1 MFRLST
7 FCVALTLLL
16 QPVSAATEVQLKW
29 TELGAVAMGH
39 DVKLVLPSNTVVHGQ
54 IQAVRD
60 DTLIMTV
67 TRTSDAKAF
76 PKGQNSI
83 PKASISVVEVK
94 TYRGIAGRTTG
105 TTIGVV
111 GGLSLTGTIIGH
123 SDMSAVPALAVAII
137 GTAAAAIGGYHAG
150 KAADVRVTRIRITQ

>member
-1 MFRLST
+1 MFRLSA

-29 TELGAVAMGH
+29 TELAAVAIGH
-39 DVKLVLPSNTVVHGQ
+39 DVKLILPANTVVHGE
-54 IQAVRD
+54 IQAIRD

-83 PKASISVVEVK
+83 PKASVSVVEVK
-94 TYRGIAGRTTG
+94 KYRGAAGRTAG
-105 TTIGVV
+105 TTLGIL

-123 SDMSAVPALAVAII
+123 SDLSTGPSLALIII
-137 GTAAAAIGGYHAG
+137 GTTAAAIGGYHAG
-150 KAADVRVTRIRITQ
+150 KAADGRVTRIRITP